1 MFGIQVTIDIAWRS
15 CRPQGVNT
23 DLFIK
28 KITDFLENLKVK
40 QIISNYK
47 VNEVGNESLY
57 PNGISALGISGNISQ
72 DCNESITK
80 TVEQIFK
87 DLKQIPLSEQDD
99 YISATK

>member
-28 KITDFLENLKVK
+28 KITDFLEDLKVK

-57 PNGISALGISGNISQ
+57 PKIGRAH
-72 DCNESITK
+72 
-80 TVEQIFK
+80 V
-87 DLKQIPLSEQDD
+87 
-99 YISATK
+99 